1 MSGAVVLLI
10 VFLVI
15 LLLLLGAAV
24 LVLISVWSGGRGGH
38 KKSSDRESGRG
49 GGLFADKRM
58 CLGFRVERPADRKT
72 AELLEIMID
81 MMDTIRGKMICDDEV
96 KRGIMR
102 AIDDMKLE
110 EGDGFCDAK
119 SFAAASEEVKELRM
133 LAPQISALQKLVCE
147 DGRIGVHEF
156 KGMLRGFV
164 EAVCYD

>member
-1 MSGAVVLLI
+1 MI
-10 VFLVI
+10 VFLII

-24 LVLISVWSGGRGGH
+24 VVLVSVWPRRER
-38 KKSSDRESGRG
+38 KKSDREG
-49 GGLFADKRM
+49 GSGLFADKRM
-58 CLGFRVERPADRKT
+58 CLGLRVERPSDEKT
-72 AELLEIMID
+72 AEFLQILAD
-81 MMDTIRGKMICDDEV
+81 MMDTIRGEMICDSEV

-102 AIDDMKLE
+102 AIDDMVID
-110 EGDGFCDAK
+110 DGFCDAK
-119 SFAAASEEVKELRM
+119 SFASASEEVKELRA